1 MSKILLVDD
10 SALIR
15 GVLETFLASKGYEV
29 ILAENGLEGILAAYR
44 HVPDLI
50 VTDVEMPRL
59 QGYQMSR
66 LLKSRREIRKIPIIM
81 HTSLSEDRDK
91 FWADSSGAEAFIT
104 KDFDN
109 LEALAAQLKS
119 SLAKAVPVD
128 RDLIAEDAAGMGE
141 AAALEML
148 GSLFDGELFKST
160 IMNELNEVER
170 HIGSLSL
177 SAAEV
182 LKILRKVCQVHIGV
196 LILRQENDAQ
206 MYILPSTEVV
216 KADVER
222 FQAVCLRE
230 FEGLA
235 GPMTG
240 QLTAKVL
247 GVEGRA
253 DYERGRIDG
262 RRLSSLHS
270 AELRGKGETV
280 IGTLHV
286 GNLANNY
293 FSELIVGNIRSFAD
307 GAAPV
312 LENAVLFRAINEMRR
327 KIDTMFSKFV
337 PQEVIRELLSR
348 RSDTEMKIGE
358 KRSVAILFSDIRSFT
373 VISENNSAEKIVDF
387 LNRYFQLMVR
397 IIRAQGG
404 IIDKF
409 IGDAILAVFGAPV
422 SYEDNA
428 ARAVRAA
435 VAMAE
440 ALRDFDTSGLVLPEG
455 GFRAGIGIH
464 EGDVIVGNIGSED
477 KFDYTVIGDNV
488 NLASRLEGLTK
499 HYRATILVSDAVRR
513 AVGEEL
519 RVREVDTVRVM
530 GREQATTLYSI
541 ESADQGLVDEAA
553 CEVYRKALSMYKM
566 RNWTTAIDYFRQVLA
581 KRSDDYLSL
590 MYIDRCEEFAKN
602 PPPDDWEGTI
612 RLDFK

>member
-1 MSKILLVDD
+1 MSKILVVDD

-15 GVLETFLASKGYEV
+15 GVLSDFLASQGHEV
-29 ILAENGLEGILAAYR
+29 ILAENGLEGVLAAYR
-44 HVPDLI
+44 RIPDLI

-91 FWADSSGAEAFIT
+91 FWAGSSGADAFIT

-109 LEALAAQLKS
+109 LDALAAQMKRL
-119 SLAKAVPVD
+119 LAGAEPVERAV
-128 RDLIAEDAAGMGE
+128 IEEEAAAMSE

-160 IMNELNEVER
+160 IMNELNAVER

-206 MYILPSTEVV
+206 MYILPSAEVF

-222 FQAVCLRE
+222 FQAICLRE
-230 FEGLA
+230 FEALS
-235 GPMTG
+235 GPMSG
-240 QLTAKVL
+240 QVTARIL
-247 GVEGRA
+247 GIEGRK
-253 DYERGRIDG
+253 DYAKGRIDG
-262 RRLSSLHS
+262 RSLSSLHS
-270 AELRGKGETV
+270 VALRGKGESV
-280 IGTLHV
+280 IGTLHI

-293 FSELIVGNIRSFAD
+293 FSDLIAGNIQAFAN

-312 LENAVLFRAINEMRR
+312 LENAVLFRAINEMKR

-348 RSDTEMKIGE
+348 QSDTEMKIGE

-373 VISENNSAEKIVDF
+373 LISESNSAEKIVDF

-397 IIRAQGG
+397 IIRQQGG

-435 VAMAE
+435 VAMAA
-440 ALRDFDTSGLVLPEG
+440 ALRDFDTSGLALPEG
-455 GFRAGIGIH
+455 GFRTGIGIH
-464 EGDVIVGNIGSED
+464 EGEVIVGNIGSED

-499 HYRATILVSDAVRR
+499 HYHATIIVSDTVRR
-513 AVGEEL
+513 AVGEGM

-530 GREQATTLYSI
+530 GREQATTLYSV
-541 ESADQGLVDEAA
+541 ESAGQGLVDEAA
-553 CEVYRKALSMYKM
+553 GEAYRKALSMYKM

-581 KRSDDYLSL
+581 KQPEDYLSL
-590 MYIDRCEEFAKN
+590 MYIDRCREFAEN
-602 PPPDDWEGTI
+602 PPPADWAGTI

>member
-15 GVLETFLASKGYEV
+15 GVLKDFLSSRGYEV
-29 ILAENGLEGILAAYR
+29 ILAENGLEGILLTYR
-44 HVPDLI
+44 RIPDLI

-109 LEALAAQLKS
+109 LEALVVQMER

-128 RDLIAEDAAGMGE
+128 RAVIEEDAAGMSE
-141 AAALEML
+141 STALEML

-160 IMNELNEVER
+160 IMNELNAVER
-170 HIGSLSL
+170 HIGSLTL

-182 LKILRKVCQVHIGV
+182 LKIMRKVCQVHIGV
-196 LILRQENDAQ
+196 LMLRQENDVQ
-206 MYILPSTEVV
+206 VYTLPSAEVFE
-216 KADVER
+216 ADVER
-222 FQAVCLRE
+222 FRTVCLRE
-230 FEGLA
+230 FEALA
-235 GPMTG
+235 GPMSGQVTG
-240 QLTAKVL
+240 KTL

-253 DYERGRIDG
+253 DYAAARIDG
-262 RRLSSLHS
+262 RSLSSCHS
-270 AELRGKGETV
+270 VALKGKGDTI

-293 FSELIVGNIRSFAD
+293 FSDPIVGNVRAFAS

-312 LENAVLFRAINEMRR
+312 LENAVLFHTINEMKR

-373 VISENNSAEKIVDF
+373 LISENNSAEKIVDF

-435 VAMAE
+435 SAMDA
-440 ALRDFDTSGLVLPEG
+440 ALRDFDTAGLVLPEG
-455 GFRAGIGIH
+455 GLRTGIGIH
-464 EGDVIVGNIGSED
+464 EGEVIVGNIGSED

-499 HYRATILVSDAVRR
+499 HYRATIIISDTVRK
-513 AVGEEL
+513 AIGEGV

-530 GREQATTLYSI
+530 GREQATTLYSV
-541 ESADQGLVDEAA
+541 EPPDRGLVDEAA
-553 CEVYRKALSMYKM
+553 IEAYRRGLSMYKM
-566 RNWTTAIDYFRQVLA
+566 RNWVTAIDYFRQALA
-581 KRSDDYLSL
+581 KQPEDYLSL
-590 MYIDRCEEFAKN
+590 MYVDRCGEFAEN
-602 PPPDDWEGTI
+602 PPPPDWGGTI